1 MRSQVLTE
9 IMNTSRE
16 VDSVTKKIFKSN
28 ILVAAAV
35 LIFGIA
41 CVMAILYQHFGKEI
55 NGELKKEASY
65 LSYGVEQDGIDYLK
79 QINEKDDRITY
90 IAEDGTVL
98 YDNMADAEAMENH
111 SERKEV
117 QEALKTGSGYAERT
131 SETLSQK
138 TIYYA
143 LRLPDH
149 SVLRVSSTQFSVF
162 VLLMELIPP
171 IIGILIVM
179 LIIAVI
185 VSAHMAN
192 KIVEPINNLDLEHP
206 EDNQVYDEVGP
217 LLSKIYKQN
226 RQIKNQLEAARRNQE
241 EFGIITENM
250 QEGLLVIDSY
260 TMILSGNSSVWNMFQ
275 LKEAKIG
282 DSVYSLNRNEDFR
295 MLIEQVLK
303 GQHGSALLHLGNE
316 AIQMIANPVTREHKV
331 VGAVLLLM
339 NETEKVEREQLRRE
353 FSANVSHE
361 LKTPLTSISGFAEII
376 QDGLVRAEDI
386 KKFAGRI
393 YDEAQR
399 LITLVEDT
407 IKVSQLDEGENPYE
421 WEQLDAYTVVKDVCG
436 RLKDIA
442 AKKNV
447 HLYIDGDK
455 TMICTV
461 RPILDEIIYN
471 LCDNGIKYNRDDGTV
486 SIHLRDLGE
495 NVEIRVKD
503 NGIGI
508 SGEDQSRV
516 FERFYRVDK
525 SHSKAIGGTGLGL
538 SIVKHGVTFLGGTLK
553 MVSEIGKGTEI
564 TMTFPKERKAV

>member
-1 MRSQVLTE
+1 M
-9 IMNTSRE
+9 
-16 VDSVTKKIFKSN
+16 TKKIFKSN
-28 ILVAAAV
+28 IVVAAAV
-35 LIFGIA
+35 LIFGLA

-65 LSYGVEQDGIDYLK
+65 LSYGVEQEGIDYLK

-98 YDNMADAEAMENH
+98 YDNMADVESMENH

-131 SETLSQK
+131 SKTLAQK

-149 SVLRVSSTQFSVF
+149 SVLRVSSTQFSIF

-171 IIGILIVM
+171 IIGIIIVM

-260 TMILSGNSSVWNMFQ
+260 TMILSGNSSVWKMFQ
-275 LKEAKIG
+275 IKNPKIG
-282 DSVYSLNRNEDFR
+282 DSVYSLDRNEDFR

-303 GQHGSALLHLGNE
+303 GQHGSVLLHLGNE

-447 HLYIDGDK
+447 HLYINGDK
-455 TMICTV
+455 TMLCTV
-461 RPILDEIIYN
+461 RPIFDEIIYN

-486 SIHLRDLGE
+486 SIHLREMGE
-495 NVEIRVKD
+495 NVEVRVKD

-508 SGEDQSRV
+508 PGEDQNRV

-538 SIVKHGVTFLGGTLK
+538 SIVKHGVTFLGGTIK
-553 MVSEIGKGTEI
+553 MVSEVGKGTEV
-564 TMTFPKERKAV
+564 TLTFPKQRRVV

>member
-1 MRSQVLTE
+1 M
-9 IMNTSRE
+9 
-16 VDSVTKKIFKSN
+16 TKKIFKSN

-98 YDNMADAEAMENH
+98 YDNMADAESMENH
-111 SERKEV
+111 SERAEV

-303 GQHGSALLHLGNE
+303 GQHGSVLLHLGNE

-455 TMICTV
+455 TMLCTV

-508 SGEDQSRV
+508 PGEDQSRV

>member
-1 MRSQVLTE
+1 M
-9 IMNTSRE
+9 
-16 VDSVTKKIFKSN
+16 TKKIFKSN

-55 NGELKKEASY
+55 HGELKKEASY
-65 LSYGVEQDGIDYLK
+65 LSYGVEQEGIDYLK

-98 YDNMADAEAMENH
+98 YDNMADVESMENH

-131 SETLSQK
+131 SKTLAQK

-149 SVLRVSSTQFSVF
+149 SVLRVSSTQFSIF

-171 IIGILIVM
+171 IIGIIIVM

-260 TMILSGNSSVWNMFQ
+260 TMILSGNSSVWKMFQ
-275 LKEAKIG
+275 IKDPKIG
-282 DSVYSLNRNEDFR
+282 DSVYSLDRNEDFR

-303 GQHGSALLHLGNE
+303 GQHGSVLLHLGSE

-455 TMICTV
+455 TMLCTV
-461 RPILDEIIYN
+461 RPIFDEIIYN

-486 SIHLRDLGE
+486 SIHLREMGE
-495 NVEIRVKD
+495 NVEVRVKD

-508 SGEDQSRV
+508 PGEDQNRV

-538 SIVKHGVTFLGGTLK
+538 SIVKHGVTFLGGTIK
-553 MVSEIGKGTEI
+553 MVSEVGKGTEV
-564 TMTFPKERKAV
+564 TLTFPKQRRVV